1 MRTLLFDTDLGD
13 DVDDAAA
20 LVCALLSPRCKLL
33 AVTTVYGDTVARA
46 QLARKIIRLC
56 KMDIPVFAGSSQPLC
71 GIFSSQGKK
80 PPQCATLTEEER
92 KEPVS
97 CVPAAKA
104 ILRLL
109 RENPD
114 TVLVATGPLTNLAHC
129 VQLEPETM
137 RKTEIMLMGGFT
149 HGAVPEGNI
158 LADPEAA
165 SLVFNCGARITVA
178 PLEAT
183 VNCRIPLAGMKRIF
197 HSRNSPIAFL
207 ARLMEIWRDGV
218 YADILQSWGKA
229 PAEGFHFSPGMHDP
243 MAMLCALYPEC
254 FLGKDAFLCVE
265 LRGDFTRG
273 VTVDRRNPF
282 TGESREKNCRLLIP
296 GNEETAARL
305 FLSVLFEEPHG

>member
-137 RKTEIMLMGGFT
+137 RKTEIMLMGGCTGRKHFGGPRGSQPSIQLRSAHHRGSSGGHSQLQNSLGRDET
-149 HGAVPEGNI
+149 NFSFPKFPYCFSGPINGN
-158 LADPEAA
+158 
-165 SLVFNCGARITVA
+165 
-178 PLEAT
+178 
-183 VNCRIPLAGMKRIF
+183 LAGW
-197 HSRNSPIAFL
+197 S
-207 ARLMEIWRDGV
+207 
-218 YADILQSWGKA
+218 
-229 PAEGFHFSPGMHDP
+229 
-243 MAMLCALYPEC
+243 LCGYFAI
-254 FLGKDAFLCVE
+254 LGKS
-265 LRGDFTRG
+265 
-273 VTVDRRNPF
+273 
-282 TGESREKNCRLLIP
+282 TG
-296 GNEETAARL
+296 
-305 FLSVLFEEPHG
+305 